1 MKPKNFFLLVTV
13 FAFSCSN
20 EAISSADTDDNV
32 DDNVSDFFPNNLN
45 NYWKYVV
52 DSSSEELPNM
62 NFTAL
67 DSVYVAESSDN
78 SISLAAND
86 NALSNGIMNMILTS
100 GTLYKTDNTLALDG
114 SIDLTENLAD
124 LGFADSFTLT
134 GLTLYDLEASNESIM
149 FTQSSTSSN
158 SIPIQDTEIPVDVNY
173 EIQTKKLNF
182 YDSNTINQINY
193 NNVFEGELTLSLEIN
208 ATISLLGIPQTVTF
222 LDPQDILS
230 IRYYFAESI
239 GMVNAQ
245 ASQGFALSDELTT
258 LLTFFNIPLG
268 IPSSINILSSEVLSD
283 YALE

>member
-1 MKPKNFFLLVTV
+1 MNSKIFFLIVTV

-20 EAISSADTDDNV
+20 ESVDSSLAEN
-32 DDNVSDFFPNNLN
+32 NANDFFPNNAN
-45 NYWKYVV
+45 SYWKYVV
-52 DSSSEELPNM
+52 DSNSEDLPDM
-62 NFTAL
+62 NFAAL
-67 DSVYVAESSDN
+67 DSVYVAESFDN
-78 SISLAAND
+78 SISLAANND
-86 NALSNGIMNMILTS
+86 ASANGRMNMILTS

-114 SIDLTENLAD
+114 NIDLTENLAD

-149 FTQSSTSSN
+149 FTETGTSSN
-158 SIPIQDTEIPVDVNY
+158 SIPIQDTEVPVDVNF

-182 YDSNTINQINY
+182 YDSKTINQINY

-208 ATISLLGIPQTVTF
+208 ATISLLGFPQTVTF

-258 LLTFFNIPLG
+258 LLTLANIPLG
-268 IPSSINILSSEVLSD
+268 IPSSINISSSEVLSD

>member
-1 MKPKNFFLLVTV
+1 MNSKIFFLIVTV

-20 EAISSADTDDNV
+20 ESVDSSVSENNA
-32 DDNVSDFFPNNLN
+32 SDFFPNNTN
-45 NYWKYVV
+45 TYWKYVV
-52 DSSSEELPNM
+52 DSNSEDLPDM

-78 SISLAAND
+78 SVSLAANND
-86 NALSNGIMNMILTS
+86 ASANGRMNMILTS

-114 SIDLTENLAD
+114 NIDLTENLAD

-149 FTQSSTSSN
+149 FTETGTSSN
-158 SIPIQDTEIPVDVNY
+158 SIPIEDNEVPVDVNF

-182 YDSNTINQINY
+182 YDSKTINQINY

-208 ATISLLGIPQTVTF
+208 ATISLLGFTQTVAF
-222 LDPQDILS
+222 LDSQDILS

-258 LLTFFNIPLG
+258 LLTLANIPLE

>member
-1 MKPKNFFLLVTV
+1 MNSKIFFLIVTV

-20 EAISSADTDDNV
+20 ESVDSSLAEN
-32 DDNVSDFFPNNLN
+32 NASDFFPNNAN
-45 NYWKYVV
+45 SYWKYVV
-52 DSSSEELPNM
+52 DSNSEDLPDM
-62 NFTAL
+62 NFAAL

-78 SISLAAND
+78 SISLAANND
-86 NALSNGIMNMILTS
+86 ASANGRMNMILTS
-100 GTLYKTDNTLALDG
+100 GNLYKTDNTLALDG

-124 LGFADSFTLT
+124 LGFADNFTLT

-149 FTQSSTSSN
+149 FIETGTSSN
-158 SIPIQDTEIPVDVNY
+158 SIPIQDTEIPVDVNF

-182 YDSNTINQINY
+182 YDSKTINQINY

-245 ASQGFALSDELTT
+245 ASQGFALSNELTT
-258 LLTFFNIPLG
+258 LLTLANIPLE

>member
-1 MKPKNFFLLVTV
+1 MNSKIFFLIVTV

-20 EAISSADTDDNV
+20 ESVDSSIAEN
-32 DDNVSDFFPNNLN
+32 NASDFFPNNAN
-45 NYWKYVV
+45 SYWKYVV
-52 DSSSEELPNM
+52 DSNSEDLPDM
-62 NFTAL
+62 NFAAL

-78 SISLAAND
+78 SISLAANND
-86 NALSNGIMNMILTS
+86 ASANGRMNMILTS

-114 SIDLTENLAD
+114 NIDLTENLAD

-149 FTQSSTSSN
+149 FTETGTSSN
-158 SIPIQDTEIPVDVNY
+158 SIPIQDTEVPVDVNF

-182 YDSNTINQINY
+182 YDSKTINQINY

-208 ATISLLGIPQTVTF
+208 ATISLLGFPQTVTF

-258 LLTFFNIPLG
+258 LLTLANIPLE
-268 IPSSINILSSEVLSD
+268 IPSSINISSSEVLSD

>member
-1 MKPKNFFLLVTV
+1 MNSKIFFLIVTV

-20 EAISSADTDDNV
+20 ESVDSSVSENNA
-32 DDNVSDFFPNNLN
+32 SDFFPNNTN
-45 NYWKYVV
+45 TYWKYVV
-52 DSSSEELPNM
+52 DSNSEDLPDM

-78 SISLAAND
+78 SVSLAANND
-86 NALSNGIMNMILTS
+86 ASANGRMNMILTS

-114 SIDLTENLAD
+114 NIDLTENLAD

-149 FTQSSTSSN
+149 FTETGTSSN
-158 SIPIQDTEIPVDVNY
+158 SIPIQDTEVPVDVNF

-182 YDSNTINQINY
+182 YDSKTINQINY

-208 ATISLLGIPQTVTF
+208 ATISLLGFPQTVTF

-258 LLTFFNIPLG
+258 LLTLANIPLG

>member
-1 MKPKNFFLLVTV
+1 MNSKIFFLIVTV

-20 EAISSADTDDNV
+20 ESVDSSLAEN
-32 DDNVSDFFPNNLN
+32 NASDFFPNNTN
-45 NYWKYVV
+45 TYWKYVI
-52 DSSSEELPNM
+52 DSNSEDLPDM

-78 SISLAAND
+78 SISLAANND
-86 NALSNGIMNMILTS
+86 ASANGRMNMILTS

-114 SIDLTENLAD
+114 NIDLTENLAD

-149 FTQSSTSSN
+149 FTETGTSSN
-158 SIPIQDTEIPVDVNY
+158 SIPIEDNEVPVDVNF

-182 YDSNTINQINY
+182 YDSKTINQINY

-208 ATISLLGIPQTVTF
+208 ATISLGFTQTVAF

-258 LLTFFNIPLG
+258 LLTLANIPLE

>member
-1 MKPKNFFLLVTV
+1 MNSKIFFLIVTV

-20 EAISSADTDDNV
+20 ESVDSSLAEN
-32 DDNVSDFFPNNLN
+32 NASDFFPNNAN
-45 NYWKYVV
+45 SYWKYVV
-52 DSSSEELPNM
+52 DSNSEDLPDM
-62 NFTAL
+62 NFAAL

-78 SISLAAND
+78 SISLAANND
-86 NALSNGIMNMILTS
+86 ASANGRMNMILTS
-100 GTLYKTDNTLALDG
+100 GTLYKTDNTLVLDG
-114 SIDLTENLAD
+114 NIDLTENLAD

-149 FTQSSTSSN
+149 FTETGTSSN
-158 SIPIQDTEIPVDVNY
+158 SIPIQDTEVPVDVNF

-182 YDSNTINQINY
+182 YDSKTINQINY

-208 ATISLLGIPQTVTF
+208 ATLSPLGFPQTVTF

-258 LLTFFNIPLG
+258 LLTLANIPLG
-268 IPSSINILSSEVLSD
+268 IPSSINISSSEVLSD

>member
-1 MKPKNFFLLVTV
+1 MNSKIFFLIVTV

-20 EAISSADTDDNV
+20 ESVDSSVSENNA
-32 DDNVSDFFPNNLN
+32 SDFFPNNTN
-45 NYWKYVV
+45 TYWKYVI
-52 DSSSEELPNM
+52 DSNSEDLPDM

-78 SISLAAND
+78 SISLAANND
-86 NALSNGIMNMILTS
+86 ASANGRMNMILTS

-114 SIDLTENLAD
+114 NIDLTENLAD

-149 FTQSSTSSN
+149 FTETGTSSN
-158 SIPIQDTEIPVDVNY
+158 SIPIEDNEVPVDVNF

-182 YDSNTINQINY
+182 YDSKTINQINY

-208 ATISLLGIPQTVTF
+208 ATISLGFTQTIAF
-222 LDPQDILS
+222 LEPQDILS

-258 LLTFFNIPLG
+258 LLTLANIPLE

>member
-1 MKPKNFFLLVTV
+1 MNSKIFFLIVTV
-13 FAFSCSN
+13 FAFGCSN
-20 EAISSADTDDNV
+20 ESVDSSVAENNAT
-32 DDNVSDFFPNNLN
+32 DFFPNNTN
-45 NYWKYVV
+45 TYWKYVV
-52 DSSSEELPNM
+52 DSNSEDLPDM
-62 NFTAL
+62 NFAAL

-78 SISLAAND
+78 SISLAANND
-86 NALSNGIMNMILTS
+86 ASANGRMNMILTS

-114 SIDLTENLAD
+114 NIDLTENLAD

-149 FTQSSTSSN
+149 FTETGTSSN
-158 SIPIQDTEIPVDVNY
+158 SIPIQDNEVPVDVNF

-182 YDSNTINQINY
+182 YDSKTINQINY

-208 ATISLLGIPQTVTF
+208 ATISLLGFPQTVTF

-258 LLTFFNIPLG
+258 LLTLANIPLE
-268 IPSSINILSSEVLSD
+268 IPSSINISSSEVLSD

>member
-1 MKPKNFFLLVTV
+1 MNSKIFFLIVTV

-20 EAISSADTDDNV
+20 ESVDSSVSENNA
-32 DDNVSDFFPNNLN
+32 SDFFPNNTN
-45 NYWKYVV
+45 TYWKYVV
-52 DSSSEELPNM
+52 DINSEDLPDM

-67 DSVYVAESSDN
+67 DSLYVAESSDN
-78 SISLAAND
+78 SVSLAANND
-86 NALSNGIMNMILTS
+86 ASANGRMNMILTS

-114 SIDLTENLAD
+114 NIDLTENLAD

-149 FTQSSTSSN
+149 FTETGTSSN
-158 SIPIQDTEIPVDVNY
+158 SIPIEDNEVPVDVNF

-182 YDSNTINQINY
+182 YDSKTINQINY

-208 ATISLLGIPQTVTF
+208 ATISLGFTQTIAF
-222 LDPQDILS
+222 LEPQDILS

-258 LLTFFNIPLG
+258 LLTLANIPLE

>member
-1 MKPKNFFLLVTV
+1 MNSKIFFLIVTV
-13 FAFSCSN
+13 FAFSCSS
-20 EAISSADTDDNV
+20 ESVDSSVAEN
-32 DDNVSDFFPNNLN
+32 NASDFFPNNAN
-45 NYWKYVV
+45 SYWKYVV
-52 DSSSEELPNM
+52 DSNSEDLPDM
-62 NFTAL
+62 NFAAL

-78 SISLAAND
+78 SISLAANND
-86 NALSNGIMNMILTS
+86 ASANGRMNMILTS

-114 SIDLTENLAD
+114 NIDLTENLAD

-149 FTQSSTSSN
+149 FTETGTSSN
-158 SIPIQDTEIPVDVNY
+158 SIPIQDTEVPVDVNF

-182 YDSNTINQINY
+182 YDSKTINQINY

-208 ATISLLGIPQTVTF
+208 ATISLLGFPQTVTF

-258 LLTFFNIPLG
+258 LLTLANIPLE
-268 IPSSINILSSEVLSD
+268 IPSSINISSSEVLSD

>member
-1 MKPKNFFLLVTV
+1 MNSKIFFLIVTV
-13 FAFSCSN
+13 FAFSCSS
-20 EAISSADTDDNV
+20 ESVDSSVAEN
-32 DDNVSDFFPNNLN
+32 NASDFFPNNAN
-45 NYWKYVV
+45 SYWKYVV
-52 DSSSEELPNM
+52 DSNSEDLPDM
-62 NFTAL
+62 NFAAL

-78 SISLAAND
+78 SISLAANND
-86 NALSNGIMNMILTS
+86 ASANGRMNMILTS

-114 SIDLTENLAD
+114 NIDLTENLAD

-149 FTQSSTSSN
+149 FTETGTSSN
-158 SIPIQDTEIPVDVNY
+158 SIPIQDTEVPVDLNF

-182 YDSNTINQINY
+182 YDSKTINQINY

-208 ATISLLGIPQTVTF
+208 ATISLLGFPQTVTF

-230 IRYYFAESI
+230 ISYYFAESI

-258 LLTFFNIPLG
+258 LLTLANIPLE
-268 IPSSINILSSEVLSD
+268 IPSSINISSSEVLSD

>member
-1 MKPKNFFLLVTV
+1 MNDKIFFLIVTV

-20 EAISSADTDDNV
+20 ESVDSSVAEN
-32 DDNVSDFFPNNLN
+32 NASDFFPNNAN
-45 NYWKYVV
+45 GYWKYVV
-52 DSSSEELPNM
+52 DSNSEDLPDM
-62 NFTAL
+62 NFAAL
-67 DSVYVAESSDN
+67 DSVYVPESSDN
-78 SISLAAND
+78 SISLAANND
-86 NALSNGIMNMILTS
+86 ASANGRMNMILTS
-100 GTLYKTDNTLALDG
+100 GTLYKTDNTLVLDG
-114 SIDLTENLAD
+114 DIDITENLAD
-124 LGFADSFTLT
+124 LGFTDSFTLT

-149 FTQSSTSSN
+149 FTETGTSSN
-158 SIPIQDTEIPVDVNY
+158 SIPIQDNEVPVDVNF

-182 YDSNTINQINY
+182 YDSKTINQINY

-208 ATISLLGIPQTVTF
+208 ATISLLGFTQTVAF

-258 LLTFFNIPLG
+258 LLTLANIPLE

>member
-1 MKPKNFFLLVTV
+1 MNSKIFFLIVTV

-20 EAISSADTDDNV
+20 ESVDSSLAEN
-32 DDNVSDFFPNNLN
+32 NASDFFPNNAN
-45 NYWKYVV
+45 SYWKYVV
-52 DSSSEELPNM
+52 DSNSEDLPDM
-62 NFTAL
+62 NFVAL

-78 SISLAAND
+78 SMSLAANND
-86 NALSNGIMNMILTS
+86 ASANGSMNMILTS
-100 GTLYKTDNTLALDG
+100 GNLYKTVNTLVLDG
-114 SIDLTENLAD
+114 IIDLTENLAD

-149 FTQSSTSSN
+149 FTETGTSSN
-158 SIPIQDTEIPVDVNY
+158 SIPIQDTEVPVDVNF

-182 YDSNTINQINY
+182 YDSKTINQINY

-208 ATISLLGIPQTVTF
+208 ATISLLGFPQTVTF

-258 LLTFFNIPLG
+258 LLTLANIPLE
-268 IPSSINILSSEVLSD
+268 IPSSINISSSEVLSD

>member
-1 MKPKNFFLLVTV
+1 MNSKIFFLIVTV

-20 EAISSADTDDNV
+20 ESVDSSVSENNA
-32 DDNVSDFFPNNLN
+32 SDFFPNNTN
-45 NYWKYVV
+45 TYWKYVV
-52 DSSSEELPNM
+52 DINSEDLPDM

-67 DSVYVAESSDN
+67 DSLYVAESSDN
-78 SISLAAND
+78 SVSLAANND
-86 NALSNGIMNMILTS
+86 ASANGRMNMILTS

-114 SIDLTENLAD
+114 NIDLTENLAD

-149 FTQSSTSSN
+149 FTETGTSSN
-158 SIPIQDTEIPVDVNY
+158 SIPIQDTEVPVDVNF

-182 YDSNTINQINY
+182 YDSKTINQINY

-208 ATISLLGIPQTVTF
+208 ATISLLGFTQTVAF

-258 LLTFFNIPLG
+258 LLTLANIPLE

>member
-1 MKPKNFFLLVTV
+1 MNSKIFFLIVTV

-20 EAISSADTDDNV
+20 ESVDSSVAEN
-32 DDNVSDFFPNNLN
+32 NASDFFPNNAN
-45 NYWKYVV
+45 GYWKYVV
-52 DSSSEELPNM
+52 DSNSEDLPDM
-62 NFTAL
+62 NFAAL
-67 DSVYVAESSDN
+67 DSVYVAESSGN
-78 SISLAAND
+78 SISLAANND
-86 NALSNGIMNMILTS
+86 ASANGRMNMILTS

-114 SIDLTENLAD
+114 SIDLADNLAA

-149 FTQSSTSSN
+149 FSQTGTSSN
-158 SIPIQDTEIPVDVNY
+158 SIPIQDTEVPVDVNF

-182 YDSNTINQINY
+182 YDSKIINQINY

-208 ATISLLGIPQTVTF
+208 ATISLLGFPQTVSF

-230 IRYYFAESI
+230 VRYYFAESI

-245 ASQGFALSDELTT
+245 ASQGFTLSDELTT
-258 LLTFFNIPLG
+258 LLTLADIPLEV
-268 IPSSINILSSEVLSD
+268 PSNINTVSSEVLSD

>member
-1 MKPKNFFLLVTV
+1 MNSKIFFLIVTV

-20 EAISSADTDDNV
+20 ESVDSSLAEN
-32 DDNVSDFFPNNLN
+32 NASDFFPNNAN
-45 NYWKYVV
+45 SYWKYVV
-52 DSSSEELPNM
+52 DSNSEDLPDM
-62 NFTAL
+62 NFAAL

-78 SISLAAND
+78 SISLAANND
-86 NALSNGIMNMILTS
+86 ASANGRMNMILTS

-114 SIDLTENLAD
+114 NIDLTENLAD

-149 FTQSSTSSN
+149 FTETGTSSN
-158 SIPIQDTEIPVDVNY
+158 SIPIQDTEVPVDVNF

-182 YDSNTINQINY
+182 YDSKTINQINY

-208 ATISLLGIPQTVTF
+208 ATISLLGFPQTVTF

-230 IRYYFAESI
+230 VRYYFAESI

-258 LLTFFNIPLG
+258 LLTLANIPLE
-268 IPSSINILSSEVLSD
+268 IPSSINISSSEVLSD

>member
-1 MKPKNFFLLVTV
+1 MNSKIFFLIVTV

-20 EAISSADTDDNV
+20 ESVDSSLAEN
-32 DDNVSDFFPNNLN
+32 NASDFFPNNAN
-45 NYWKYVV
+45 SYWKYVV
-52 DSSSEELPNM
+52 DSNSEELPDM
-62 NFTAL
+62 NFAAL

-78 SISLAAND
+78 SISLAANND
-86 NALSNGIMNMILTS
+86 ASANGRMNMILTS
-100 GTLYKTDNTLALDG
+100 GTLYKTDNTLVLDG
-114 SIDLTENLAD
+114 NIDLTENLAD

-149 FTQSSTSSN
+149 FTETGTSSN
-158 SIPIQDTEIPVDVNY
+158 SIPIQDTEVPVDVNF

-182 YDSNTINQINY
+182 YDSKTINQINY

-208 ATISLLGIPQTVTF
+208 ATISLLGFPQTVTF

-245 ASQGFALSDELTT
+245 VSQGFALSDELTT
-258 LLTFFNIPLG
+258 LLTLANIPLG
-268 IPSSINILSSEVLSD
+268 IPSSINISSSEVLSD

>member
-1 MKPKNFFLLVTV
+1 MNSKFFFLIVTV

-20 EAISSADTDDNV
+20 ESVDSSLAEN
-32 DDNVSDFFPNNLN
+32 NASDFFPNNAN
-45 NYWKYVV
+45 SYWKYVV
-52 DSSSEELPNM
+52 DSNSEDLPDM
-62 NFTAL
+62 NFVAL

-78 SISLAAND
+78 SMSLAANND
-86 NALSNGIMNMILTS
+86 ASANGSMNMILTS
-100 GTLYKTDNTLALDG
+100 GNLYKTVNTLVLDG
-114 SIDLTENLAD
+114 IIDLTENLAD

-149 FTQSSTSSN
+149 FTETGTSSN
-158 SIPIQDTEIPVDVNY
+158 SIPIQDTEVPVDVNF

-182 YDSNTINQINY
+182 YDSKTINQINY

-208 ATISLLGIPQTVTF
+208 ATISLLGFPQTVTF

-258 LLTFFNIPLG
+258 LLTLANIPLE
-268 IPSSINILSSEVLSD
+268 IPSSINISSSEVLSD

>member
-1 MKPKNFFLLVTV
+1 MNSKIFFLIVTV

-20 EAISSADTDDNV
+20 ESVDSSLAEN
-32 DDNVSDFFPNNLN
+32 NASDFFPNNAN
-45 NYWKYVV
+45 SYWKHVV
-52 DSSSEELPNM
+52 DSNSEDLPDM
-62 NFTAL
+62 NFAAL

-78 SISLAAND
+78 SISLAANND
-86 NALSNGIMNMILTS
+86 ASANGRMNMILTS

-114 SIDLTENLAD
+114 NIDLTENLAD

-149 FTQSSTSSN
+149 FTETGTSSN
-158 SIPIQDTEIPVDVNY
+158 SIPIQDTEVPVDVNF

-182 YDSNTINQINY
+182 YDSKTINQINY

-208 ATISLLGIPQTVTF
+208 ATISLLGFPQTVTF

-258 LLTFFNIPLG
+258 LLTLANIPLE
-268 IPSSINILSSEVLSD
+268 IPSSINISSSEVLSD

>member
-1 MKPKNFFLLVTV
+1 MNSKIFFLIVTV

-20 EAISSADTDDNV
+20 ESVDSSLAEN
-32 DDNVSDFFPNNLN
+32 NASDFFPNNAN
-45 NYWKYVV
+45 SYWKYVV
-52 DSSSEELPNM
+52 DSNSEDLPDM
-62 NFTAL
+62 NFAAL

-78 SISLAAND
+78 SISLAANND
-86 NALSNGIMNMILTS
+86 ASANGRMNMILTS

-114 SIDLTENLAD
+114 NIDLTENLAD

-149 FTQSSTSSN
+149 FTETGTSSN
-158 SIPIQDTEIPVDVNY
+158 SIPIQDTEVPVDVNF

-182 YDSNTINQINY
+182 YDSKTINQINY

-208 ATISLLGIPQTVTF
+208 ATISLLGFPQTVTF

>member
-1 MKPKNFFLLVTV
+1 MNSKIFFLIVTV

-20 EAISSADTDDNV
+20 ESVDSSVSENNA
-32 DDNVSDFFPNNLN
+32 SDFFPNNTN
-45 NYWKYVV
+45 TYWKYVV
-52 DSSSEELPNM
+52 DSNSEDLPDM

-78 SISLAAND
+78 SVSLAANND
-86 NALSNGIMNMILTS
+86 ASANGRMNMILTS

-114 SIDLTENLAD
+114 NIDLTENLAD

-149 FTQSSTSSN
+149 FTETGTSSN
-158 SIPIQDTEIPVDVNY
+158 SIPIEDNEVPVDVNF

-182 YDSNTINQINY
+182 YDSKTINQINY

-208 ATISLLGIPQTVTF
+208 ATISLLGFTQTVAF

-258 LLTFFNIPLG
+258 LLTLANIPLE

>member
-1 MKPKNFFLLVTV
+1 MNSKIFFLIVTV

-20 EAISSADTDDNV
+20 ESVDSSLAEN
-32 DDNVSDFFPNNLN
+32 NASDFFPNNAN
-45 NYWKYVV
+45 SYWKYVV
-52 DSSSEELPNM
+52 DSNSEDLPDM
-62 NFTAL
+62 NFAAL

-78 SISLAAND
+78 SISLAANND
-86 NALSNGIMNMILTS
+86 ASANGRMNMILTS
-100 GTLYKTDNTLALDG
+100 GTLYKTDNTLVLDG
-114 SIDLTENLAD
+114 NIDLTENLAD

-149 FTQSSTSSN
+149 FTETGTSSN
-158 SIPIQDTEIPVDVNY
+158 SIPIQDTEVPVDVNF

-182 YDSNTINQINY
+182 YDSKTINQINY

-208 ATISLLGIPQTVTF
+208 ATISLLGFPQTVTF

-230 IRYYFAESI
+230 VRYYFAESI

-258 LLTFFNIPLG
+258 LLTLANIPLE
-268 IPSSINILSSEVLSD
+268 IPSSINISSSEVLSD

>member
-1 MKPKNFFLLVTV
+1 MNSKIFFLIVTV

-20 EAISSADTDDNV
+20 ESVDSSLAEN
-32 DDNVSDFFPNNLN
+32 NASDFFPNNTN
-45 NYWKYVV
+45 TYWKYVI
-52 DSSSEELPNM
+52 DSNSEDLPDM

-78 SISLAAND
+78 SISLAANND
-86 NALSNGIMNMILTS
+86 ASANGRMNMILTS

-114 SIDLTENLAD
+114 NIDLTENLAD

-149 FTQSSTSSN
+149 FTETGTSSN
-158 SIPIQDTEIPVDVNY
+158 SIPIEDNEVPVDVNF

-182 YDSNTINQINY
+182 YDSKTINQINY

-208 ATISLLGIPQTVTF
+208 ATISLLGFPQTVTF
-222 LDPQDILS
+222 LDPQNILS

-258 LLTFFNIPLG
+258 LLTLANIPLE

>member
-1 MKPKNFFLLVTV
+1 MNSKIFFLIVTV

-20 EAISSADTDDNV
+20 ESVDSSVSENNA
-32 DDNVSDFFPNNLN
+32 SDFFPNNTN
-45 NYWKYVV
+45 TYWKYVV
-52 DSSSEELPNM
+52 DSNSEDLPDM

-78 SISLAAND
+78 SISLAANND
-86 NALSNGIMNMILTS
+86 ASANGRMNMILTS

-114 SIDLTENLAD
+114 DIDLTENLAD
-124 LGFADSFTLT
+124 LGFTDSFTLT

-149 FTQSSTSSN
+149 FTETGTSSN
-158 SIPIQDTEIPVDVNY
+158 SIPIQDTEVPVDVNF

-182 YDSNTINQINY
+182 YDSKTINQINY

-208 ATISLLGIPQTVTF
+208 ATISLLGFPQTVTF
-222 LDPQDILS
+222 LDPQNILS

-258 LLTFFNIPLG
+258 LLTLANIPLG
-268 IPSSINILSSEVLSD
+268 IPSGINILSSEVLSD

>member
-1 MKPKNFFLLVTV
+1 MNSKIFFLIVTV

-20 EAISSADTDDNV
+20 ESVDSSLAEN
-32 DDNVSDFFPNNLN
+32 NASDFFPNNTN
-45 NYWKYVV
+45 TYWKYVI
-52 DSSSEELPNM
+52 DSNSEDLPDM

-78 SISLAAND
+78 SISLAANND
-86 NALSNGIMNMILTS
+86 ASANGRMNMILTS

-114 SIDLTENLAD
+114 NIDLTENLAD

-149 FTQSSTSSN
+149 FTETGTSSN
-158 SIPIQDTEIPVDVNY
+158 SIPIEDNEVPVDVNF

-182 YDSNTINQINY
+182 YDSKTINQINY

-208 ATISLLGIPQTVTF
+208 ATISLLGFTQTVAF

-258 LLTFFNIPLG
+258 LLTLANIPLE

>member
-1 MKPKNFFLLVTV
+1 MNSKIFFLIVTV

-20 EAISSADTDDNV
+20 ESVDSSVSENNA
-32 DDNVSDFFPNNLN
+32 SDFFPNNTN
-45 NYWKYVV
+45 TYWKYVV
-52 DSSSEELPNM
+52 DINSEDLPDM

-67 DSVYVAESSDN
+67 DSLYVAESSDN
-78 SISLAAND
+78 SVSLAANND
-86 NALSNGIMNMILTS
+86 ASANGRMNMILTS

-114 SIDLTENLAD
+114 NIDLTENLAD

-149 FTQSSTSSN
+149 FTETGTSSN
-158 SIPIQDTEIPVDVNY
+158 SIPIEDNEVPVDVNF

-182 YDSNTINQINY
+182 YDSKTINQINY

-208 ATISLLGIPQTVTF
+208 ATISLLGFTQTVAF

-258 LLTFFNIPLG
+258 LLTLANIPLE